1 MKSLFTFLL
10 VAVSILSSCTL
21 REKPTFVS
29 IEKIDL
35 DKVSSKEITFKAAAI
50 FKNPNSIGG
59 EISSETIEIYVDS
72 IQVGQIYPASFSVPA
87 KNEFSIPLEG
97 RLSTEKILERNNND
111 LLSNLLSIVTSQKV
125 AITFKGN
132 LVFKKG
138 FLKHTYHVNE
148 TNDIRIKL

>member
-10 VAVSILSSCTL
+10 VAISTLSSCTL

-29 IEKIDL
+29 IEKINL
-35 DKVSSKEITFKAAAI
+35 DKVSSEEITFKASAI

-59 EISSETIEIYVDS
+59 EISSETIKIFVDS
-72 IQVGQIYPASFSVPA
+72 IPVGQLYPSSFNVPA

-97 RLSTEKILERNNND
+97 RLSTKKIMGRNNND
-111 LLSNLLSIVTSQKV
+111 LLSNLINIVTSQKV
-125 AITFKGN
+125 AITFKGD
-132 LVFKKG
+132 LIFKKG
-138 FLKHTYHVNE
+138 LFKHTYHLNE

>member
-10 VAVSILSSCTL
+10 VAISTLSSCTL

-29 IEKIDL
+29 IEKINL
-35 DKVSSKEITFKAAAI
+35 DKVSSEEITFKASAI

-59 EISSETIEIYVDS
+59 EISSETIKIFVDS
-72 IQVGQIYPASFSVPA
+72 ISVGQLYPSNFNVPA

-97 RLSTEKILERNNND
+97 RLSTKKIMGRNNND
-111 LLSNLLSIVTSQKV
+111 LLSNLINIVTSQKV
-125 AITFKGN
+125 AITFKGD
-132 LVFKKG
+132 LIFKKG
-138 FLKHTYHVNE
+138 LFKHTYHLNE

>member
-10 VAVSILSSCTL
+10 VAISTLSSCTL

-29 IEKIDL
+29 IEKINL
-35 DKVSSKEITFKAAAI
+35 DKVSSEEITFKASAI

-59 EISSETIEIYVDS
+59 EISSETIKIFVDS
-72 IQVGQIYPASFSVPA
+72 ISVGQLYPSSFNVPA

-97 RLSTEKILERNNND
+97 RLSTKKIMGRNNND
-111 LLSNLLSIVTSQKV
+111 LLSNLINIVTSQKV
-125 AITFKGN
+125 AITFKGD
-132 LVFKKG
+132 LIFKKG
-138 FLKHTYHVNE
+138 LFKHTYHLNE

>member
-10 VAVSILSSCTL
+10 VAISTLSSCTL

-29 IEKIDL
+29 IEKINL
-35 DKVSSKEITFKAAAI
+35 DKVSSEEITFKASAI

-59 EISSETIEIYVDS
+59 EISSETIKIFVDS
-72 IQVGQIYPASFSVPA
+72 ISVGQLYPSNFNVPA

-97 RLSTEKILERNNND
+97 RLSTKKIMGRNSND
-111 LLSNLLSIVTSQKV
+111 LLSNLINIVTSQKV
-125 AITFKGN
+125 AITFKGD
-132 LVFKKG
+132 LIFKKG
-138 FLKHTYHVNE
+138 LFKHTYHLNE